1 VTDVSIQLTATAMPV
16 TATTLDVD
24 WHELTFAAI
33 VVGKNG
39 WRDLR
44 RFGIANTYDAR
55 WRLAFLSS
63 VVQQAADRR
72 LYRTELYRDGLDPTE
87 KGFTSYLLAMTST
100 MAFARALLD
109 VPWLVHVDRL
119 LLDRGLPCSGTRPDL
134 VGMRWDG
141 QPVVAEAKGRTN
153 GRSTR
158 AIAVGKRQLG
168 ASRYRFESLNGPA
181 ALAFVSH
188 SYFDDERLSLHV
200 EDPPA
205 RGETLAIS
213 EVEMCGAF
221 LATVGEVVTEHDQVE
236 VTDRYDVASIG
247 DTGVLVGLHQD
258 LRPALEQAEQPQT
271 TPPSRRP
278 RKPRATTTGPAS
290 LQRQVEGFESQMAR
304 GRFAELGK
312 RTIEIATRLEGSRQL
327 TLPDQPQ
334 LDARVRDGVFLAVD
348 RRVWPSTAEF
358 QPSSPGG

>member
-1 VTDVSIQLTATAMPV
+1 MTDVTIPLTVMPV
-16 TATTLDVD
+16 TATTLDVS

-63 VVQQAADRR
+63 VVQQAADGG
-72 LYRTELYRDGLDPTE
+72 LDRTELYRDGLDPTE
-87 KGFTSYLLAMTST
+87 KGFTSYLLAMTSA

-119 LLDRGLPCSGTRPDL
+119 LLDRGLPCRGTRPDL

-153 GRSTR
+153 GRSER
-158 AIAVGKRQLG
+158 AIAAGKRQLG
-168 ASRYRFESLNGPA
+168 ASRYRFESLHGGA
-181 ALAFVSH
+181 ALNFVSH

-205 RGETLAIS
+205 RGEAFAVS

-221 LATVGEVVTEHDQVE
+221 LATVGEVVAEHDRVSVE
-236 VTDRYDVASIG
+236 DGYDVARIG
-247 DTGVLVGLHQD
+247 DTGVLVGLHED
-258 LRPALEQAEQPQT
+258 LRPALERAERARSWTGARPRQPQART
-271 TPPSRRP
+271 ADPPGWTS
-278 RKPRATTTGPAS
+278 
-290 LQRQVEGFESQMAR
+290 
-304 GRFAELGK
+304 
-312 RTIEIATRLEGSRQL
+312 
-327 TLPDQPQ
+327 
-334 LDARVRDGVFLAVD
+334 D
-348 RRVWPSTAEF
+348 RRV
-358 QPSSPGG
+358 

>member
-1 VTDVSIQLTATAMPV
+1 MTDVTIPLTATAMPV
-16 TATTLDVD
+16 TATTLDVS

-63 VVQQAADRR
+63 VVQQATDSG

-87 KGFTSYLLAMTST
+87 KGFTSYLLAMTSA
-100 MAFARALLD
+100 MAFARASLD

-119 LLDRGLPCSGTRPDL
+119 LLDQGLPCRGTRPDL

-158 AIAVGKRQLG
+158 AIAAGKRQLD
-168 ASRYRFESLNGPA
+168 ASRYRFENLHGRA

-188 SYFDDERLSLHV
+188 SYFDNERLSLHV

-205 RGETLAIS
+205 RGEALAIS

-221 LATVGEVVTEHDQVE
+221 LATVGAVVAEHDRVDVE
-236 VTDRYDVASIG
+236 DGYDVASIG
-247 DTGVLVGLHQD
+247 DTGVLVGLHED
-258 LRPALEQAEQPQT
+258 LRPALEQAEQTQSST
-271 TPPSRRP
+271 GSVGRERRTSTAGA
-278 RKPRATTTGPAS
+278 ATSKRPI
-290 LQRQVEGFESQMAR
+290 EGSASQMAR
-304 GRFAELGK
+304 GRFAELGE
-312 RTIEIATRLEGSRQL
+312 RTIEIAKRLEGSRQL
-327 TLPDQPQ
+327 TLTDQPQ
-334 LDARVRDGVFLAVD
+334 LDARVRDGVLVAVD
-348 RRVWPSTAEF
+348 RRLWPSIVER
-358 QPSSPGG
+358 QPPSPAG

>member
-1 VTDVSIQLTATAMPV
+1 MTNVKIPLTATAMPV
-16 TATTLDVD
+16 TATTLDIS

-63 VVQQAADRR
+63 VLRQAADGR

-87 KGFTSYLLAMTST
+87 KGFASYLLAMTSAMT
-100 MAFARALLD
+100 FARALLD
-109 VPWLVHVDRL
+109 VRWLVHVDRL
-119 LLDRGLPCSGTRPDL
+119 LLDRGLSCRGARPDL

-158 AIAVGKRQLG
+158 AIAAGKRQLG
-168 ASRYRFESLNGPA
+168 ASRYRFESLHGDV

-188 SYFDDERLSLHV
+188 SYFDAERLSLHV

-205 RGETLAIS
+205 RGEALVVS
-213 EVEMCGAF
+213 EMEMCGAF
-221 LATVGEVVTEHDQVE
+221 LATIAEVVAEHDRVDVE
-236 VTDRYDVASIG
+236 DGYDVASIG
-247 DTGVLVGLHQD
+247 DTGVLVGLHKD
-258 LRPALEQAEQPQT
+258 LRPALEQAERAQSWTSAQPREPRPT
-271 TPPSRRP
+271 T
-278 RKPRATTTGPAS
+278 AGAAS
-290 LQRQVEGFESQMAR
+290 MQGQVEGFESQMAG
-304 GRFAELGK
+304 GRFAELGE
-312 RTIEIATRLEGSRQL
+312 RMIGIATRLEGSRQL

-334 LDARVRDGVFLAVD
+334 LDARVRDGVFVAVD
-348 RRVWPSTAEF
+348 RRVWPSAVER
-358 QPSSPGG
+358 QP